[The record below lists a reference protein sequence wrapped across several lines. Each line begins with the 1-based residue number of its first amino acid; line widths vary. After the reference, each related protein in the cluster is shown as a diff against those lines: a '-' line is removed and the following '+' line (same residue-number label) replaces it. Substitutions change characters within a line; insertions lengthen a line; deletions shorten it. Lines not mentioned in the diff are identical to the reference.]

1 MLRNHQTFRDIITQ
15 LKHGK
20 ENLGKKL
27 GPRSLSWRQQF
38 WSFYMTRTPNY
49 FTAHLSNIGESYGQ
63 HFLHAIYYCVMLMTA
78 AVCALIHAILPFLFE
93 KTASQIISKLY
104 GRMTERKLLEA
115 YSPSKG

>member
-1 MLRNHQTFRDIITQ
+1 
-15 LKHGK
+15 
-20 ENLGKKL
+20 
-27 GPRSLSWRQQF
+27 
-38 WSFYMTRTPNY
+38 MTRTPNY

-63 HFLHAIYYCVMLMTA
+63 HFLHAIYYCLMLMTA

-104 GRMTERKLLEA
+104 GKMTERKLLEA

>member
-1 MLRNHQTFRDIITQ
+1 
-15 LKHGK
+15 
-20 ENLGKKL
+20 
-27 GPRSLSWRQQF
+27 
-38 WSFYMTRTPNY
+38 MTRTPKY

-104 GRMTERKLLEA
+104 GKMTERKLLEA

>member
-1 MLRNHQTFRDIITQ
+1 
-15 LKHGK
+15 
-20 ENLGKKL
+20 
-27 GPRSLSWRQQF
+27 
-38 WSFYMTRTPNY
+38 MTRTLSY

-78 AVCALIHAILPFLFE
+78 AVCALIHAILPLLFE

-104 GRMTERKLLEA
+104 GKMTERKLLEA

>member
-1 MLRNHQTFRDIITQ
+1 MIFLYIITQ

-27 GPRSLSWRQQF
+27 GPRSLCWCQQF
-38 WSFYMTRTPNY
+38 WIFYMTRSPNY
-49 FTAHLSNIGESYGQ
+49 FTAHLSNISESYGQ
-63 HFLHAIYYCVMLMTA
+63 HFLHASYYFVMLLTA
-78 AVCALIHAILPFLFE
+78 AICALIHAILPFLFK

-104 GRMTERKLLEA
+104 SKMTERKLLEA

>member
-1 MLRNHQTFRDIITQ
+1 
-15 LKHGK
+15 
-20 ENLGKKL
+20 
-27 GPRSLSWRQQF
+27 
-38 WSFYMTRTPNY
+38 MTRTPNY

-63 HFLHAIYYCVMLMTA
+63 HFLHAIYYCLMLMTA

-104 GRMTERKLLEA
+104 SKITETKLLEA